1 MKRLSL
7 MAYFILSIS
16 LIMTSCIKQIEK
28 TFEGQTVVEIDATP
42 LNPVASGVNYP
53 ILTRVVP
60 ENRPVSTTADST
72 LRRFSG
78 TVRVRVNVVGL
89 QASTDR
95 TLGYKI
101 FSSPITSIAFPAT
114 LLFSSAANTA
124 GRQQPP
130 QPAATLAVQNAVA
143 GTHYTALPGMVSIPA
158 NSSFGY
164 IDIQVLNSGS
174 TSGQARFLGIQL
186 DSTGSMLPSPNY
198 LRLGLLIDQ
207 R

>member
-1 MKRLSL
+1 
-7 MAYFILSIS
+7 MAYFIFSVS
-16 LIMTSCIKQIEK
+16 LLMTSCIKQIEK

-42 LNPVASGVNYP
+42 LNSVASGVNYP

-60 ENRPVSTTADST
+60 EDRPVSTTADST

-78 TVRVRVNVVGL
+78 RVRVRVNVVGP
-89 QASTDR
+89 QASAER
-95 TLGYKI
+95 TLGYKV

-114 LLFSSAANTA
+114 LLFSSAANTV
-124 GRQQPP
+124 GRQQPA

-143 GTHYTALPGMVSIPA
+143 GTHYTALPGIVSIPA

-164 IDIQVLNSGS
+164 IDIQVLNSGA
-174 TSGQARFLGIQL
+174 TTGQARFLGIQL